1 METLQTVFAG
11 PWGPLV
17 IFGLRIID
25 VSLATLRMLLIV
37 RGQRV
42 VAPLI
47 GFFEVLIWL
56 LAAGSAIRYLGSPL
70 HAVGYA
76 GGFAAGNAVGLWIEE
91 RLALGLARVQT
102 FSPHG
107 GVEVAEALRDQG
119 FGVTEFLGR
128 GREGNVELVSCV
140 ARRSEVPKMLKTIE
154 AWDPEAFVTVDEP
167 RAVHRGWL
175 MQKRRK

>member
-1 METLQTVFAG
+1 MELLEQVFAG
-11 PWGPLV
+11 PLGPLV
-17 IFGLRIID
+17 IFGLRIFD
-25 VSLATLRMLLIV
+25 VSLATLRMLLTV

-42 VAPLI
+42 LVPLI

-56 LAAGSAIRYLGSPL
+56 FAAGTAIQYLGSPL

-91 RLALGLARVQT
+91 KLALGLARVQT

-107 GVEVAEALRDQG
+107 GVELAEAIREQG
-119 FGVTEFLGR
+119 FGVTEFVGQ
-128 GREGNVELVSCV
+128 GREGKVELVSTV
-140 ARRSEVPKMLKTIE
+140 VRRSEVPRVLKVIDV
-154 AWDPEAFVTVDEP
+154 WDPDAFVTVDEP

-175 MQKRRK
+175 LQKRRK